1 MRPENTALVCIGL
14 QNDYF
19 HPKGILHGVIDGE
32 LKAADVLE
40 RILGTIDAI
49 KDTPTT
55 IVTTPIQFTP
65 DYEELQEPVG
75 ILKAIKE
82 YGAFKAGTHGSTTV
96 DQITAFGDRI
106 IEVPGKRGLNA
117 FIHTDLEDMLRKRGV
132 KDIVFAGA
140 VTSVCI
146 DSTARSAFEKG
157 FRVSVLGDAT
167 SGRSKAEQDFYC
179 ENVFPLYARV
189 MSANDLVR
197 ELTS

>member
-32 LKAADVLE
+32 LKAADVLD
-40 RILGTIDAI
+40 RILGAINAI

-96 DQITAFGDRI
+96 EQITAFGDRI

-117 FIHTDLEDMLRKRGV
+117 FIHTDLEDLLRKRGV
-132 KDIVFAGA
+132 TDLVFAGA

-189 MSANDLVR
+189 MSTNDLVR